1 MHRPVLFLFILLQ
14 IWLPCTLAG
23 QKSDYR
29 LFDNISLGTE
39 ASVISCFLQDTQG
52 LIWIGSN
59 KGLFSYDGYSS
70 QPHFTFGERSNTRI
84 YCGAVVDSTY
94 LYIGADNGL
103 LIYNY
108 RTDTYQEP
116 EADFPTDIR
125 TLALRDGVLWLG
137 TLNGLYTYSPETRQ
151 LSAITEG
158 LPHQTIY
165 SIIRASDD
173 NLYIGTY
180 NGCCRYIPA
189 TGRFETI
196 DLPVTRG
203 RSNQFINSLLEDT
216 ARDCIWIGTEGCLFK
231 YTPADGHTQRIDAF
245 HDNSVKSLALDGNGQ
260 LLVGTDNG
268 LYVYQEDEPLLHVVH
283 DSRNLQS
290 LSNNIIWTIFADRE
304 HNVWLGTDYGISM
317 SRHNS
322 VLRHIPISQI
332 TGTGEGNQ
340 FYSMLRDTHGTY
352 WFGGTN
358 GLIRFTVLMDGE
370 QDVAWYKMGD
380 RKYPLS
386 HNRVRHLYEDREQQ
400 LWVATDGSISRYD
413 PAKRQFIHYN
423 IVDSTRRYN
432 ANWTYSLFEDRDG
445 QLWIAT
451 CLGGIFVV
459 DKENLM
465 RSSGGL
471 YMAEK
476 TYSIHNGLSG
486 MFINQMIPDREGNV
500 WALLYNS
507 PNSIEKINPRT
518 GEVTHIAAGE
528 LKGERT
534 PNFILCAEDGYIWIG
549 FPGGVMRV
557 TPEND
562 SIRMLPFDAYNHY
575 EVLSMAEADGRI
587 WISTTDGFWVADQQT
602 LEVRRLN
609 ITDKR
614 FTSMFFDRTSREF
627 YLGTADGFAI
637 SSPEALLTEHL
648 EQPLILTA
656 LYVNNQLYQLGIRYS
671 QRINLDYDQNNL
683 AFELSD
689 LPYSLEE
696 KNKLVYRL
704 EGVDRE
710 WNLLKPNT
718 NRITYNNLNY
728 GDYRL
733 IVSKLDA
740 YGKPS
745 EKTYAL
751 DIHIIPPWYYTLWA
765 KAVYVLLCLVLIL
778 WTINFFRVKN
788 RLKLE
793 RLEKEKILEQSQTK
807 MEFFTNLSHDLKTPL
822 SMIIAPI
829 SRMLPAI
836 KNQQEK
842 KQLEQVQRNA
852 MKLNSLI
859 HQGLDFNRVDSGK
872 NALLI
877 LSQIELVSFVRGLLA
892 LYAEEK
898 TKEKLLTFDFHTD
911 REKIYI
917 QMDAI
922 KLESILDNLL
932 SNAVKYTP
940 EGGSVTL
947 RLETPRDGKEVRISV
962 SDTGIGIPR
971 QDQPYIFQ
979 RFFQSSQTAG
989 KKEGTGIGLYLVKTY
1004 TELHGGSV
1012 LLTSEENKGTTII
1025 LNLPVVS
1032 LEQMSADTVPEPI
1045 ASEKELA
1052 LSSAETVTS
1061 GVEPVTFR
1069 AEPAVSDT
1077 DTASSEAPLILI
1089 VDDTPEITEFIYQML
1104 HANYRCRIAENG
1116 KIGVELAMELS
1127 PDLIIADVMMP
1138 VMDGL
1143 EMVRRLKKHIPTSTI
1158 PIILLTAKSDKETE
1172 LESIQL
1178 NIEAFVP
1185 KPFEPDILL
1194 SRVQQ
1199 LLAAREMHEAKARI
1213 EALSAPKEIEAVS
1226 YDEKFLA
1233 NIIHLI
1239 EEHISDSELNVNA
1252 LCEWTSTNNKQMYR
1266 KIKQLT
1272 GMTPVE
1278 YIKSIR
1284 IKKAAMLLK
1293 QQKFTV
1299 AEVMYMVGFSNHSYF
1314 SKCFQAEFGVTP
1326 KQYI

>member
-1 MHRPVLFLFILLQ
+1 MHKPVLFLFILLQ
-14 IWLPCTLAG
+14 IWLPCCLAG

-84 YCGAVVDSTY
+84 YCGEVVDSTY

-108 RTDTYQEP
+108 RTDTYEEP
-116 EADFPTDIR
+116 ETDFPTDIR
-125 TLALRDGVLWLG
+125 TLALRDGILWLG
-137 TLNGLYTYSPETRQ
+137 TLNGLYTYSLETRQ
-151 LSAITEG
+151 LSAVTEG

-165 SIIRASDD
+165 SLICTSDND
-173 NLYIGTY
+173 LYIGTY

-189 TGRFETI
+189 TKGFETI
-196 DLPVTRG
+196 QLPVTRG
-203 RSNQFINSLLEDT
+203 RSNQFVNSLLEDV
-216 ARDCIWIGTEGCLFK
+216 ARGCIWIGTEGCLFK
-231 YTPADGHTQRIDAF
+231 YTPADGRVQRIDAF

-268 LYVYQEDEPLLHVVH
+268 LYVYREEESLLHVVH

-304 HNVWLGTDYGISM
+304 HNIWLGTDYGISM

-340 FYSMLRDTHGTY
+340 FYSMLRDTRGTY

-358 GLIRFTVLMDGE
+358 GLIRFTHQLGGE

-380 RKYPLS
+380 RRYPLS

-413 PAKRQFIHYN
+413 PSHRQFIHYN

-432 ANWTYSLFEDRDG
+432 ANWAYGLFEDCDG

-486 MFINQMIPDREGNV
+486 MFINQMVPDREGNV
-500 WALLYNS
+500 WVLLYNS
-507 PNSIEKINPRT
+507 SNSIEKINPRT
-518 GEVTHIAAGE
+518 GRVTHIAAGE

-534 PNFILCAEDGYIWIG
+534 PNFILCAGDGYIWIG

-557 TPEND
+557 TPGDN
-562 SIRMLPFDAYNHY
+562 SIGMLPFDAYNHY

-609 ITDKR
+609 ITDRR
-614 FTSMFFDRTSREF
+614 FTGMFFDKASGEF

-637 SSPEALLTEHL
+637 SSPEALLAEHPG
-648 EQPLILTA
+648 QPLILTA
-656 LYVNNQLYQLGIRYS
+656 LYVNNQLYQPEAEGKAGDVAHSVRYS
-671 QRINLDYDQNNL
+671 QQITLNYDQNNL

-718 NRITYNNLNY
+718 NRITYNNLDY

-740 YGKPS
+740 HGKPS
-745 EKTYAL
+745 DKTYAL
-751 DIHIIPPWYYTLWA
+751 NVRIIPPWYYTPWA
-765 KAVYVLLCLVLIL
+765 KAVYILLCLVLIL

-793 RLEKEKILEQSQTK
+793 RLEKEKILEQSQAK

-829 SRMLPAI
+829 SKMLPAI
-836 KNQQEK
+836 RNEQEK

-859 HQGLDFNRVDSGK
+859 HQGLDFNRVDSGN

-898 TKEKLLTFDFHTD
+898 TKEKELTFDFHTD
-911 REKIYI
+911 RERIYI

-940 EGGSVTL
+940 EGGKITL
-947 RLETPRDGKEVRISV
+947 RLETSEGGQELRISI

-971 QDQPYIFQ
+971 QDQSYVFQ
-979 RFFQSSQTAG
+979 RFFQSSKTAG

-1012 LLTSEENKGTTII
+1012 LLASEENVGTTVTLI
-1025 LNLPVVS
+1025 LPVVS
-1032 LEQMSADTVPEPI
+1032 MEQMSVTDTPDGELVLEI
-1045 ASEKELA
+1045 EKEI
-1052 LSSAETVTS
+1052 AETDVA
-1061 GVEPVTFR
+1061 GP
-1069 AEPAVSDT
+1069 D
-1077 DTASSEAPLILI
+1077 APLVLI
-1089 VDDTPEITEFIYQML
+1089 VDDTEEVAEFIHQML
-1104 HANYRCRIAENG
+1104 HAKYRCRLAENG
-1116 KIGVELAMELS
+1116 KIGAELAMEIL

-1178 NIEAFVP
+1178 HIDAFIS

-1194 SRVQQ
+1194 SRVEQ
-1199 LLAAREMHEAKARI
+1199 LLYSRQSHEAKARM
-1213 EALSAPKEIEAVS
+1213 EVLAAPKEIEAVS

-1252 LCEWTSTNNKQMYR
+1252 LCEWTGVNNKQMYR

-1284 IKKAAMLLK
+1284 MKKAAMLLK

-1326 KQYI
+1326 KQYV

>member
-1 MHRPVLFLFILLQ
+1 
-14 IWLPCTLAG
+14 
-23 QKSDYR
+23 
-29 LFDNISLGTE
+29 
-39 ASVISCFLQDTQG
+39 
-52 LIWIGSN
+52 
-59 KGLFSYDGYSS
+59 
-70 QPHFTFGERSNTRI
+70 
-84 YCGAVVDSTY
+84 
-94 LYIGADNGL
+94 
-103 LIYNY
+103 
-108 RTDTYQEP
+108 
-116 EADFPTDIR
+116 
-125 TLALRDGVLWLG
+125 
-137 TLNGLYTYSPETRQ
+137 
-151 LSAITEG
+151 
-158 LPHQTIY
+158 
-165 SIIRASDD
+165 
-173 NLYIGTY
+173 
-180 NGCCRYIPA
+180 
-189 TGRFETI
+189 
-196 DLPVTRG
+196 
-203 RSNQFINSLLEDT
+203 
-216 ARDCIWIGTEGCLFK
+216 
-231 YTPADGHTQRIDAF
+231 
-245 HDNSVKSLALDGNGQ
+245 
-260 LLVGTDNG
+260 
-268 LYVYQEDEPLLHVVH
+268 
-283 DSRNLQS
+283 
-290 LSNNIIWTIFADRE
+290 
-304 HNVWLGTDYGISM
+304 
-317 SRHNS
+317 
-322 VLRHIPISQI
+322 
-332 TGTGEGNQ
+332 
-340 FYSMLRDTHGTY
+340 
-352 WFGGTN
+352 
-358 GLIRFTVLMDGE
+358 
-370 QDVAWYKMGD
+370 
-380 RKYPLS
+380 
-386 HNRVRHLYEDREQQ
+386 
-400 LWVATDGSISRYD
+400 
-413 PAKRQFIHYN
+413 
-423 IVDSTRRYN
+423 
-432 ANWTYSLFEDRDG
+432 
-445 QLWIAT
+445 
-451 CLGGIFVV
+451 
-459 DKENLM
+459 M

-507 PNSIEKINPRT
+507 SNSIEKINPRT

-614 FTSMFFDRTSREF
+614 FTSMFFDKTSGEL

-637 SSPEALLTEHL
+637 SSPEALLAEHL
-648 EQPLILTA
+648 EQALILTA
-656 LYVNNQLYQLGIRYS
+656 LYVNNQLYQSGSGQALDAVQSAQSIRYS

-683 AFELSD
+683 AFEFSD

-696 KNKLVYRL
+696 KSKLLYRL

-740 YGKPS
+740 HGKPS

-751 DIHIIPPWYYTLWA
+751 DIHIIPPWYYTPWA

-793 RLEKEKILEQSQTK
+793 RLEKEKILEQSQAK

-836 KNQQEK
+836 KDPQEK
-842 KQLEQVQRNA
+842 KQLEQVQHNA

-859 HQGLDFNRVDSGK
+859 HQGLDFNRVDSGN

-877 LSQIELVSFVRGLLA
+877 LSQIELVSFVRGLFA

-898 TKEKLLTFDFHTD
+898 AREKQLTFDFHTD

-947 RLETPRDGKEVRISV
+947 RLEIPGEEKDVRISV
-962 SDTGIGIPR
+962 SDTGIGVPR

-979 RFFQSSQTAG
+979 RFFQSPKTAG

-1012 LLTSEENKGTTII
+1012 LLTSEENKGTTVT
-1025 LNLPVVS
+1025 LNLPVGS
-1032 LEQMSADTVPEPI
+1032 PEQMSVDVLSEPV
-1045 ASEKELA
+1045 ASEQETA
-1052 LSSAETVTS
+1052 LVEAETAVSASSSSA
-1061 GVEPVTFR
+1061 
-1069 AEPAVSDT
+1069 AE
-1077 DTASSEAPLILI
+1077 TASPEAPLILI
-1089 VDDTPEITEFIYQML
+1089 VDDTPEIAGFIYQIL
-1104 HANYRCRIAENG
+1104 HAKYRCRIAENG
-1116 KIGVELAMELS
+1116 KIGVEMAMELS

-1158 PIILLTAKSDKETE
+1158 PIILLTAKNDKETE
-1172 LESIQL
+1172 LESIRL
-1178 NIEAFVP
+1178 NIEAFIP

-1194 SRVQQ
+1194 SRVEQ
-1199 LLAAREMHEAKARI
+1199 LLAAWEMHETKARI
-1213 EALSAPKEIEAVS
+1213 EALATPKEIEAVS

-1252 LCEWTSTNNKQMYR
+1252 LCEWTGTNNKQMYR
-1266 KIKQLT
+1266 KMKQLT

-1284 IKKAAMLLK
+1284 MKKAAMLLK

-1326 KQYI
+1326 KQYV

>member
-1 MHRPVLFLFILLQ
+1 MRKLVLFLFILLQ
-14 IWLPCTLAG
+14 MWLPCNLAG

-59 KGLFSYDGYSS
+59 KGLFSYDGYSL

-84 YCGAVVDSTY
+84 YCGEVVDSTY
-94 LYIGADNGL
+94 LYLGADNGL

-108 RTDTYQEP
+108 RTDTYETP
-116 EADFPTDIR
+116 EVDFPTDIR
-125 TLALRDGVLWLG
+125 TLVLHDGILWLG
-137 TLNGLYTYSPETRQ
+137 TLNGLYTYSLETHR
-151 LSAITEG
+151 LSTVTEG

-165 SIIRASDD
+165 SLILTSD
-173 NLYIGTY
+173 NAIYIGTY
-180 NGCCRYIPA
+180 NGCCRYTPA
-189 TGRFETI
+189 DKRFETI
-196 DLPVTRG
+196 DLPITRG
-203 RSNQFINSLLEDT
+203 RSNQFVNSLLEDT
-216 ARDCIWIGTEGCLFK
+216 ARGCILIGTEGCLFR
-231 YTPADGHTQRIDAF
+231 YTPVDGRTQRIDAF
-245 HDNSVKSLALDGNGQ
+245 HDNSVKSLALDGNGR

-268 LYVYQEDEPLLHVVH
+268 LYVYQEDEPLLHVAH

-290 LSNNIIWTIFADRE
+290 LSNNIVWTIFADCE
-304 HNVWLGTDYGISM
+304 HNIWLGTDYGISM

-358 GLIRFTVLMDGE
+358 GLIRFTSPMGVD

-386 HNRVRHLYEDREQQ
+386 HNRVRHLYEDRERQ

-413 PAKRQFIHYN
+413 PKNRQFVHYS

-432 ANWTYSLFEDRDG
+432 ANWAYHLFEDREG

-459 DKENLM
+459 DKQNLM
-465 RSSGGL
+465 RSSGGP

-486 MFINQMIPDREGNV
+486 MFINQIIPDREGNV

-507 PNSIEKINPRT
+507 ANSIEKINPRT
-518 GEVTHIAAGE
+518 GEITHIAPDE

-534 PNFILCAEDGYIWIG
+534 PNFILSAQDGYIWIG

-557 TPEND
+557 QPDND
-562 SIRMLPFDAYNHY
+562 SIRMLPFDEYNHY
-575 EVLSMAEADGRI
+575 EILSMAEADGKI

-614 FTSMFFDRTSREF
+614 FTSMFFDRASEEF

-637 SSPEALLTEHL
+637 SSPEALLAEHS

-656 LYVNNQLYQLGIRYS
+656 LYVNNQLYQPDAVQSGQSIRYS
-671 QRINLDYDQNNL
+671 RQIELAYNQNNL

-696 KNKLVYRL
+696 KSKLVYRL

-710 WNLLKPNT
+710 WNLLKANT
-718 NRITYNNLNY
+718 NRITYNNLSY

-733 IVSKLDA
+733 LVSKLDA

-745 EKTYAL
+745 DRVYTLEV
-751 DIHIIPPWYYTLWA
+751 HIIPPWYYTPWA
-765 KAVYVLLCLVLIL
+765 KAFYVLLFLIL
-778 WTINFFRVKN
+778 VIWTINFFRVKN

-793 RLEKEKILEQSQTK
+793 RMEKEKILEQSQAK

-829 SRMLPAI
+829 SKLLPGI
-836 KNQQEK
+836 KDQQEK
-842 KQLEQVQRNA
+842 KQLEQVHRNA

-859 HQGLDFNRVDSGK
+859 HQGLDFNRVDSG
-872 NALLI
+872 NNTLLI
-877 LSQIELVSFVRGLLA
+877 LSQIELVSFAHGLFA

-898 TKEKLLTFDFHTD
+898 AKEKQLTFHFHTD

-940 EGGSVTL
+940 EEGEITL
-947 RLETPRDGKEVRISV
+947 RLQTSEKEVHISV
-962 SDTGIGIPR
+962 SDTGIGVPR
-971 QDQPYIFQ
+971 QDQPYVFQ
-979 RFFQSSQTAG
+979 RFFQSPKTAG

-1004 TELHGGSV
+1004 TELHGGNV
-1012 LLTSEENKGTTII
+1012 LLSSEENKGTTIT
-1025 LNLPVVS
+1025 LTLPVSIMEQPVVTVS
-1032 LEQMSADTVPEPI
+1032 PETGS
-1045 ASEKELA
+1045 SEI
-1052 LSSAETVTS
+1052 
-1061 GVEPVTFR
+1061 
-1069 AEPAVSDT
+1069 EPAVAGAEISAFDT
-1077 DTASSEAPLILI
+1077 DVPAPDAPSLLI
-1089 VDDTPEITEFIYQML
+1089 VEDNPEVSEFIYQIL
-1104 HANYRCRIAENG
+1104 HTKYRCRLAENG
-1116 KIGVELAMELS
+1116 KIGMDLTMELV

-1143 EMVRRLKKHIPTSTI
+1143 EMVRHIKKHVPTSTI

-1172 LESIQL
+1172 LESIRL
-1178 NIEAFVP
+1178 HIDAFVP

-1194 SRVQQ
+1194 SRVEQ
-1199 LLAAREMHEAKARI
+1199 LLHSRETHEAKARI
-1213 EALSAPKEIEAVS
+1213 EVLSTPKDIEAVS

-1233 NIIHLI
+1233 SVIHLI

-1252 LCEWTSTNNKQMYR
+1252 LCEWTGTNNKQMYR

-1284 IKKAAMLLK
+1284 MKKAAMLLR

-1314 SKCFQAEFGVTP
+1314 SKCFQAEFGMTP